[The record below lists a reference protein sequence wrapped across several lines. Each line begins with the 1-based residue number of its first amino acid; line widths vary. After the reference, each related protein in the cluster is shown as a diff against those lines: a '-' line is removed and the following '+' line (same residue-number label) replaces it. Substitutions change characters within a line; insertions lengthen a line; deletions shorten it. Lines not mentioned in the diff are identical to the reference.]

1 MLGQSAIDAIRSVPD
16 PLRKRFI
23 GGRSV
28 PVRAGAD
35 MEALSPTDGMT
46 LRGEEAIHIANGAAY
61 GLAAGIRVSSLKSP
75 CGSGSRR
82 QDA

>member
-1 MLGQSAIDAIRSVPD
+1 MPSQSAIDAIRSAPD
-16 PLRKRFI
+16 SLQKRFI

-46 LRGEEAIHIANGAAY
+46 LRGEEAVRIANGVAY
-61 GLAAGIRVSSLKSP
+61 GLVAGIRASGLKP
-75 CGSGSRR
+75 ALIRL
-82 QDA
+82 